1 HLCPALFPEK
11 VEVRDQNAAGGHRFD
26 QTAISGRAAR
36 CGSQSVRR
44 WIMKV
49 EIERSSG
56 NVYADLGYPDADE
69 MKIKAGL
76 ARAIARAIEDRGLTQ
91 TEAAK
96 RMGLSQPKVSGLLR
110 GRFRGI
116 S

>member
-1 HLCPALFPEK
+1 
-11 VEVRDQNAAGGHRFD
+11 
-26 QTAISGRAAR
+26 
-36 CGSQSVRR
+36 
-44 WIMKV
+44 MKV

-56 NVYADLGYPDADE
+56 NVYADLGYPDSGE
-69 MKIKAGL
+69 MKVKAGL

-96 RMGLSQPKVSGLLR
+96 RMGLPQPKVSGMLR

-116 S
+116 SVEKMMECLQSLGLDVQITIGPAKRPEHAEILVVS